1 MTLPRILDSA
11 LKHGV
16 SRVTIMRVLENPIFS
31 TQLRRDPPKFM
42 VVGLGED
49 FLPIEVGYVY
59 NADGTQ
65 VVIHAM
71 PATKDLLHKAQRRRK
86 GTRR

>member
-1 MTLPRILDSA
+1 MTSPRILDSA
-11 LKHGV
+11 FKHGV
-16 SRVTIMRVLENPIFS
+16 TRATIMRVLENPIFS
-31 TQLRRDPPKFM
+31 TQLRRDPPKVM

-49 FLPIEVGYVY
+49 FLPVEVGYVY

-65 VVIHAM
+65 VIIHAM

-86 GTRR
+86 GIRR